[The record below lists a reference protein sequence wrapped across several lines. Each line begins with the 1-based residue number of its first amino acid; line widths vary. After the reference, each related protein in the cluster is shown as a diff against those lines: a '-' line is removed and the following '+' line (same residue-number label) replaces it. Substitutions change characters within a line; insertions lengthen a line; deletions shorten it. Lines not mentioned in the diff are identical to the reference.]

1 MIMDTLA
8 NALATIL
15 SNEERGSKECII
27 YPSSKLIAQVLNVMK
42 QQGYIE
48 DFEYINDGRGGKFIV
63 KLNGRINKCGAI
75 KPRFS
80 VKKDEYSKWEQQ
92 FLPSRDIGI
101 LIVSTPRGVMSHREA
116 QEKNLGG
123 VLVAYV
129 Y

>member
-1 MIMDTLA
+1 MMMDTLS

-15 SNEERGSKECII
+15 NNEVKGRKECVI
-27 YPSSKLIAQVLNVMK
+27 YPSSKLVAQVLNVMK
-42 QQGYIE
+42 QNGYIE
-48 DFEYINDGRGGKFIV
+48 DFEYVNDGRGGKFIV
-63 KLNGRINKCGAI
+63 RLNGRINKCGAI
-75 KPRFS
+75 KPRFP
-80 VKKDEYSKWEQQ
+80 VKKDEYRVWEEQ

-101 LIVSTPRGVMSHREA
+101 LIVSTPYGVMSHREA